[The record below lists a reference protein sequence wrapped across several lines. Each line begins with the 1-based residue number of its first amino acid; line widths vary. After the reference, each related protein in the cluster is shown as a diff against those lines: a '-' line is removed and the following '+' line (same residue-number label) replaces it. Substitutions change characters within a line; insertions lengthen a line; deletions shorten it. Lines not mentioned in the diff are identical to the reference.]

1 MKRVAAALTAG
12 ALSLSGAALVGLG
25 TASATGTT
33 TTTAAPTTTTTAG
46 PTTTTTLGPPI
57 QGTANVP
64 VYMNVDTVV
73 GGGGTGILKAAIGCA
88 QTNEFYVGQTVVFR
102 MSGVNVAT
110 GGTPLTPKNVISA
123 NVVIPG
129 VATPAPMNYGNHGT
143 VAFWT
148 YGWNTTGY
156 PTLGVVNF
164 QIVVTTKAVPAVTKL
179 HRVKVGKR
187 YVMRRYI
194 VKPAV
199 PGKTYTYTQAGTAT
213 PSQLTLN
220 AIPAA

>member
-1 MKRVAAALTAG
+1 MKRVAAALAAG

>member
-25 TASATGTT
+25 SASATGTT

>member
-199 PGKTYTYTQAGTAT
+199 PCKTYTYTQAGTAT

>member
-156 PTLGVVNF
+156 TTLGVVNF

-194 VKPAV
+194 VTPAV